1 MAKDSKKI
9 DGKQIES
16 KKTPLSQ
23 PTYAPTMTLAMAR
36 KRGQFLN
43 DIRQFF
49 ITRQVLEVQ
58 TPLLSQAGNTDTF
71 LQSVAANV
79 TYQDQQRT
87 YYLHTS
93 PEFAM
98 KRLLASWQVAIYQIC
113 PVFRDNEIG
122 VRHNIEFT
130 MLEWYQPDYS
140 LTELATELGE
150 LLEVLY
156 GYPVVMNHYRY
167 VDAFMD
173 FVGIHPLT
181 ASISALQAVAED
193 RGLTGFDFSI
203 ADSSLENKAASNDD
217 SNKEGNNQRN
227 EDSRQSWLDLLFS
240 HAVEPN
246 LGHDLPTLIIE
257 YPPAT
262 AALAKTALDKDGNM
276 VAKRFELYINGIE
289 IANAYDELADGS
301 ALRQRFEQDNELR
314 RRHNLPQMPIDEHL
328 LASCDDLIPCSGIAV
343 GVDRLLM
350 VITGATCLQEV
361 IPFPSGLA

>member
-1 MAKDSKKI
+1 M
-9 DGKQIES
+9 
-16 KKTPLSQ
+16 SQ
-23 PTYAPTMTLAMAR
+23 PNSIPSHDTKPNYAPTMTLAMAQQR
-36 KRGQFLN
+36 AQFIG

-49 ITRQVLEVQ
+49 TSRQVLEVQ

-71 LQSVAANV
+71 LQSVAAQV
-79 TYQDQQRT
+79 TYEDRPRT

-98 KRLLASWQVAIYQIC
+98 KRLLASWQVPIYQIC

-130 MLEWYQPDYS
+130 MLEWYQPNYS
-140 LTELATELGE
+140 LDDMAGE
-150 LLEVLY
+150 LNELLAVLY
-156 GYPVVMNHYRY
+156 GHSIVMSHYRY

-181 ASISALQAVAED
+181 ASLAALQAVAED
-193 RGLTGFDFSI
+193 RGLIGFDF
-203 ADSSLENKAASNDD
+203 NDA
-217 SNKEGNNQRN
+217 
-227 EDSRQSWLDLLFS
+227 EDSEENRRQSWLDLLFS

-262 AALAKTALDKDGNM
+262 AALAKTALDKEGNK

-289 IANAYDELADGS
+289 IANAYDELADGQ
-301 ALRQRFEQDNELR
+301 ALRARFEQDNQLR
-314 RRHNLPQMPIDEHL
+314 QRHNLPQMPIDEHL
-328 LASCDDLIPCSGIAV
+328 LAASNDLIPCSGIAV

-350 VITGATCLQEV
+350 VITGASSLEEV
-361 IPFPSGLA
+361 IPFPSGQA

>member
-1 MAKDSKKI
+1 M
-9 DGKQIES
+9 
-16 KKTPLSQ
+16 SQ
-23 PTYAPTMTLAMAR
+23 SSSTSSHQPNYAPTMTLAMAQQR
-36 KRGQFLN
+36 AKFIG

-49 ITRQVLEVQ
+49 ISRQVLEVQ

-71 LQSVAANV
+71 LQSVAAHV
-79 TYQDQQRT
+79 TYQDRPST

-98 KRLLASWQVAIYQIC
+98 KRLLASWQVPIYQIC

-130 MLEWYQPDYS
+130 MLEWYQPNYS
-140 LTELATELGE
+140 LDDMAGE
-150 LLEVLY
+150 LNELLTALY
-156 GYPVVMNHYRY
+156 GHPMVMSHYRY

-181 ASISALQAVAED
+181 ASLSALQAVAED
-193 RGLTGFDFSI
+193 MGLIGFDFND
-203 ADSSLENKAASNDD
+203 ADD
-217 SNKEGNNQRN
+217 SEANR
-227 EDSRQSWLDLLFS
+227 RQSWLDLLFS

-262 AALAKTALDKDGNM
+262 AALAKTALDKEGNKI
-276 VAKRFELYINGIE
+276 AKRFELYINGIE
-289 IANAYDELADGS
+289 IANAYDELADGP
-301 ALRQRFEQDNELR
+301 ALRARFEQDNQLR
-314 RRHNLPQMPIDEHL
+314 QRHGLPKMPIDEHL
-328 LASCDDLIPCSGIAV
+328 IAASDDLIPCSGIAV

-350 VITGATCLQEV
+350 VITGAKTLEEV
-361 IPFPSGLA
+361 IAFPSGQA

>member
-1 MAKDSKKI
+1 M
-9 DGKQIES
+9 
-16 KKTPLSQ
+16 SQ
-23 PTYAPTMTLAMAR
+23 SSSTSSNQPNYAPTMTLAVAQQR
-36 KRGQFLN
+36 AKFIG

-49 ITRQVLEVQ
+49 TSRQVLEVQ

-79 TYQDQQRT
+79 TYQDRPHT

-98 KRLLASWQVAIYQIC
+98 KRLLASWQVPIYQIC

-122 VRHNIEFT
+122 LRHNIEFT
-130 MLEWYQPDYS
+130 MLEWYQPNYS
-140 LTELATELGE
+140 LDDMAGE
-150 LLEVLY
+150 LNELLTALY
-156 GYPVVMNHYRY
+156 GHPMVMSHYRY

-181 ASISALQAVAED
+181 ASLSALQAVAED
-193 RGLTGFDFSI
+193 RGLIGFDFN
-203 ADSSLENKAASNDD
+203 DSDD
-217 SNKEGNNQRN
+217 SEANR
-227 EDSRQSWLDLLFS
+227 RQSWLDLLFS

-262 AALAKTALDKDGNM
+262 AALAKTALDKEGNTI
-276 VAKRFELYINGIE
+276 AKRFELYINGIE
-289 IANAYDELADGS
+289 IANAYDELADGP
-301 ALRQRFEQDNELR
+301 ALRARFEQDNQLR
-314 RRHNLPQMPIDEHL
+314 QRHHLPQMPIDEHL
-328 LASCDDLIPCSGIAV
+328 IAASDDLIPCSGIAV

-350 VITGATCLQEV
+350 VITGAKTLEEV
-361 IPFPSGLA
+361 IAFPSGQA

>member
-1 MAKDSKKI
+1 M
-9 DGKQIES
+9 
-16 KKTPLSQ
+16 SQ
-23 PTYAPTMTLAMAR
+23 SSSTSSHKSNYAPTMTLAMAQQR
-36 KRGQFLN
+36 AKFIS

-49 ITRQVLEVQ
+49 TSRQVLEVQ

-71 LQSVAANV
+71 LQSVAAHV
-79 TYQDQQRT
+79 TYQDRPRT

-98 KRLLASWQVAIYQIC
+98 KRLLASWQVPIYQIC

-130 MLEWYQPDYS
+130 MLEWYQPNYS
-140 LTELATELGE
+140 LDDMAGE
-150 LLEVLY
+150 LNELLTALY
-156 GYPVVMNHYRY
+156 GHPMVMSHYRY

-181 ASISALQAVAED
+181 ASLSALQAVAED
-193 RGLTGFDFSI
+193 RGLIGFDFND
-203 ADSSLENKAASNDD
+203 ADD
-217 SNKEGNNQRN
+217 SEANR
-227 EDSRQSWLDLLFS
+227 RQNWLDLLFS

-262 AALAKTALDKDGNM
+262 AALAKTALDKEGNKI
-276 VAKRFELYINGIE
+276 AKRFELYINGIE
-289 IANAYDELADGS
+289 IANAYDELADGP
-301 ALRQRFEQDNELR
+301 ALRARFEQDNQLR
-314 RRHNLPQMPIDEHL
+314 QHHHLPQMPIDEHL
-328 LASCDDLIPCSGIAV
+328 IAASDDLIPCSGIAV

-350 VITGATCLQEV
+350 VITGAKSLEEV
-361 IPFPSGLA
+361 IAFPSGQA

>member
-1 MAKDSKKI
+1 MTQVNQPCSK
-9 DGKQIES
+9 S
-16 KKTPLSQ
+16 A
-23 PTYAPTMTLAMAR
+23 YAPTMTLSMVQ
-36 KRGQFLN
+36 KRAQFIS

-49 ITRQVLEVQ
+49 ATRRVLEVQ

-79 TYQDQQRT
+79 TYQDKPCR

-98 KRLLASWQVAIYQIC
+98 KRLLASWQVPIYQIC

-130 MLEWYQPDYS
+130 MLEWYQPNYS
-140 LTELATELGE
+140 LEDMAAELGE
-150 LLEVLY
+150 LLEALFGYAVVLS
-156 GYPVVMNHYRY
+156 HYRY

-181 ASISALQAVAED
+181 ASLSALQAVAED
-193 RGLTGFDFSI
+193 KGLIGFDFNEEPNHSVT
-203 ADSSLENKAASNDD
+203 SDD
-217 SNKEGNNQRN
+217 
-227 EDSRQSWLDLLFS
+227 DIRQSWLDLLFS
-240 HAVEPN
+240 HLVEPN

-262 AALAKTALDKDGNM
+262 AALAKTAVDKEGNT

-289 IANAYDELADGS
+289 IANAYDELADGQ
-301 ALRQRFEQDNELR
+301 ALRARFERDNQLR
-314 RRHNLPQMPIDEHL
+314 KQHGLAQMPIDEHL
-328 LASCDDLIPCSGIAV
+328 LSASDDLIPCSGIAV

-350 VITGATCLQEV
+350 VMTGANSIEDV
-361 IPFPSGLA
+361 IAFPSGLA

>member
-1 MAKDSKKI
+1 M
-9 DGKQIES
+9 
-16 KKTPLSQ
+16 SQ
-23 PTYAPTMTLAMAR
+23 ARNQVSSSATQPSYAPTMTLAMAQR
-36 KRGQFLN
+36 RAQFIN

-49 ITRQVLEVQ
+49 TSRQVLEVQ

-71 LQSVAANV
+71 LQSVAAQV
-79 TYQDQQRT
+79 TYQDKPCT

-98 KRLLASWQVAIYQIC
+98 KRLLASWQVPMYQIC

-130 MLEWYQPDYS
+130 MLEWYQPNYS
-140 LTELATELGE
+140 LDDMAAELGE
-150 LLEVLY
+150 LLETLY
-156 GYPVVMNHYRY
+156 GYPVVMSHYRY

-181 ASISALQAVAED
+181 ASLEALRAVAED
-193 RGLTGFDFSI
+193 KGLIGFDFNNDVNSTI
-203 ADSSLENKAASNDD
+203 DSKDD
-217 SNKEGNNQRN
+217 I
-227 EDSRQSWLDLLFS
+227 RQSWLDLLFS

-246 LGHDLPTLIIE
+246 LGHDLPTLIID

-262 AALAKTALDKDGNM
+262 AALAKTALDKDGNK

-289 IANAYDELADGS
+289 IANAYDELADGA
-301 ALRQRFEQDNELR
+301 ALRTRFEQDNQLR
-314 RRHNLPQMPIDEHL
+314 QRHHLPKMPIDEHL
-328 LASCDDLIPCSGIAV
+328 LAASDALIPCSGIAV

-350 VITGATCLQEV
+350 VLTGAKSLEEV
-361 IPFPSGLA
+361 ISFPSGLA

>member
-1 MAKDSKKI
+1 MTQASNPFSTPSYTPTITLSMA
-9 DGKQIES
+9 Q
-16 KKTPLSQ
+16 
-23 PTYAPTMTLAMAR
+23 
-36 KRGQFLN
+36 KRAAFISA
-43 DIRQFF
+43 IRQFF
-49 ITRQVLEVQ
+49 ASRHVLEVQ

-71 LQSVAANV
+71 LQSVAAQV
-79 TYQDQQRT
+79 TYQDKSRT

-98 KRLLASWQVAIYQIC
+98 KRLLASWQMPIYQIC

-130 MLEWYQPDYS
+130 MLEWYQPNYS
-140 LTELATELGE
+140 LENMGAELGE
-150 LLEVLY
+150 LLEALY
-156 GYPVVMNHYRY
+156 GYPIVLSHYRY

-181 ASISALQAVAED
+181 ASLATLQAVAED
-193 RGLTGFDFSI
+193 KGLTGFDFNS
-203 ADSSLENKAASNDD
+203 AENSATN
-217 SNKEGNNQRN
+217 NKE
-227 EDSRQSWLDLLFS
+227 DVRQSWLDLLFS

-262 AALAKTALDKDGNM
+262 AALAKTAIDKDGNT

-289 IANAYDELADGS
+289 IANAYDELADGQ
-301 ALRQRFEQDNELR
+301 ALRARFERDNQLR
-314 RRHNLPQMPIDEHL
+314 KQHNLPQMPIDEHL
-328 LASCDDLIPCSGIAV
+328 LAASDDLIPCSGIAV
-343 GVDRLLM
+343 GIDRLLM
-350 VITGATCLQEV
+350 VITGASSLEDV

>member
-1 MAKDSKKI
+1 M
-9 DGKQIES
+9 
-16 KKTPLSQ
+16 SQ
-23 PTYAPTMTLAMAR
+23 SSSTSSHQPNYAPTMTLAMAQQR
-36 KRGQFLN
+36 AKFIG

-49 ITRQVLEVQ
+49 ISRQVLEVQ

-71 LQSVAANV
+71 LQSVAAHV
-79 TYQDQQRT
+79 TYQDRPHT

-98 KRLLASWQVAIYQIC
+98 KRLLASWQVPIYQIC

-130 MLEWYQPDYS
+130 MLEWYQPNYS
-140 LTELATELGE
+140 LDDMAGE
-150 LLEVLY
+150 LNELLTALY
-156 GYPVVMNHYRY
+156 GHPMVMSHYRY

-181 ASISALQAVAED
+181 ASLSALQAVAED
-193 RGLTGFDFSI
+193 MGLIGFDFND
-203 ADSSLENKAASNDD
+203 ADD
-217 SNKEGNNQRN
+217 SEANR
-227 EDSRQSWLDLLFS
+227 RQSWLDLLFS

-262 AALAKTALDKDGNM
+262 AALAKTALDKEGNKI
-276 VAKRFELYINGIE
+276 AKRFELYINGIE
-289 IANAYDELADGS
+289 IANAYDELADGP
-301 ALRQRFEQDNELR
+301 ALRARFEQDNQLR
-314 RRHNLPQMPIDEHL
+314 QRHHLPQMPIDEHL
-328 LASCDDLIPCSGIAV
+328 IAASDDLIPCSGIAV

-350 VITGATCLQEV
+350 VITGAKTLEEV
-361 IPFPSGLA
+361 IAFPSGQA